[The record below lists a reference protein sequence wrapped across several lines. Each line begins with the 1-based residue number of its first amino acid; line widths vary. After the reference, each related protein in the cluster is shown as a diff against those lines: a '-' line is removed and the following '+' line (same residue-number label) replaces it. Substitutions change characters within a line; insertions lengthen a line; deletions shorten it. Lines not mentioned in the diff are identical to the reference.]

1 MGLFGLFGIGSGARK
16 GTRLFAGTPAS
27 LRFVLDGAAHT
38 YDDGHVGLRPTSL
51 EISERRVAVVGLN
64 GSGKTTLLQL
74 LDGAITPTAGTIRIS
89 QQEPAD
95 GQVGTFPGSG
105 GAAGGVGGVL
115 DPSVKADRREM
126 ERQIG
131 RVRREELP
139 ESFYRAATVSDALIE
154 PLKKLKVKESE
165 RLAIVR
171 NLLGSFELS
180 GVAAQPAN
188 RLSGEQRHLLAVVA
202 ALVTDPACVVA
213 DEPTKGLDE
222 PAAARVS
229 RTLFGF
235 DRQLIIVT
243 HDLDVVRDPKNAI
256 ERVIVLDEGMVA
268 FDGKPAEAV
277 DAYEALIRRKLAA
290 MRG

>member
-1 MGLFGLFGIGSGARK
+1 MGLFGLFGSRHADAP
-16 GTRLFAGTPAS
+16 LFKGTPAP

-38 YDDGHVGLRPTSL
+38 YDDGHVGLKPTSL
-51 EISERRVAVVGLN
+51 EIAERRVAVIGLN

-74 LDGAITPTAGTIRIS
+74 LDGALTPTAGTVRIA
-89 QQEPAD
+89 QQAPEDHEAVTL
-95 GQVGTFPGSG
+95 GRT
-105 GAAGGVGGVL
+105 L
-115 DPSVKADRREM
+115 DPTVKADRREM
-126 ERQIG
+126 ERVIG

-139 ESFYRAATVSDALIE
+139 ESFYRAETVTDALIA
-154 PLKKLKVKESE
+154 PLKKLKVAEGE

-171 NLLGSFELS
+171 NLLASFNLS
-180 GVAAQPAN
+180 GVASQPAS

-222 PAAARVS
+222 PSAAHVS

-256 ERVIVLDEGMVA
+256 ERVIVLDGGVVA

-277 DAYEALIRRKLAA
+277 DAYEAIIRRGLAA

>member
-1 MGLFGLFGIGSGARK
+1 MGLFGLFGSTGART
-16 GTRLFAGTPAS
+16 GERLFAGTPAS
-27 LRFVLDGAAHT
+27 LRFVLDGVAHT

-51 EISERRVAVVGLN
+51 EITERRVAVVGLN

-74 LDGAITPTAGTIRIS
+74 LDGALTPTAGTIRIS
-89 QQEPAD
+89 QQDPED
-95 GQVGTFPGSG
+95 GQVGTFGDPN
-105 GAAGGVGGVL
+105 ATL
-115 DPSVKADRREM
+115 DPTVKADRREM

-139 ESFYRAATVSDALIE
+139 ESYYRAATVSDALIV
-154 PLKKLKVKESE
+154 PLKKLKVKEGE
-165 RLAIVR
+165 RLAIIR
-171 NLLGSFELS
+171 NLLGAFDLS
-180 GVAAQPAN
+180 GVASQPAN

-222 PAAARVS
+222 PSAAHVS

-256 ERVIVLDEGMVA
+256 ERVIVLDGGTVV
-268 FDGKPAEAV
+268 FDGQPAEAV

-290 MRG
+290 ARG